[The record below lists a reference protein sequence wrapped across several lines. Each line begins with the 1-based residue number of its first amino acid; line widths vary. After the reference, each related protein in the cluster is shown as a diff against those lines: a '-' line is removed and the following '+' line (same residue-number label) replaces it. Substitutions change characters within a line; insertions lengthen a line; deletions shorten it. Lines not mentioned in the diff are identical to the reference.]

1 MKHTKSVQSA
11 PKADKI
17 NKNPLKTKC
26 TEPGL
31 VLLLA
36 KLTSSYCEGA
46 TTPPE
51 TSVIAPVGKVPT
63 TLSEVG
69 LELVLETR
77 IAGENI
83 EV

>member
-36 KLTSSYCEGA
+36 KLTSSS
-46 TTPPE
+46 
-51 TSVIAPVGKVPT
+51 SVIAPVGKVPT